1 MARLPRL
8 VLAGQPHLLIQRT
21 LDQQAI
27 FVDADDL
34 ARLLEVLRMSLVE
47 ERIHLHAYAL
57 QPHEIRLV
65 ATPPEAPSLA
75 RLMQTLGRRYVVA
88 FNRKHQRSGTLW
100 NGRFSAAAV
109 EPGEPLLAAMT
120 WVEQGSGADGASSAA
135 HHLGDR
141 RDPMLTDPQAYWDL
155 GNTPFAREAAW
166 RERLA
171 GGVADE
177 QAARLRRAARG
188 GWVFGS
194 PGFVSAA
201 AAHGRPAAPRLP
213 GRPPHATRLV

>member
-8 VLAGQPHLLIQRT
+8 VLAGQPHLLIQRA

-27 FVDADDL
+27 FMDADDL

-57 QPHEIRLV
+57 HAHEIRLV

-88 FNRKHQRSGTLW
+88 FNRRHQRGGTLW
-100 NGRFSAAAV
+100 NGRFSAAAI
-109 EPGEPLLAAMT
+109 EPGEPLLTAMA
-120 WVEQGSGADGASSAA
+120 WLEQGGQGAQATSAE
-135 HHLGDR
+135 HHLGHR
-141 RDPMLTDPQAYWDL
+141 RDPMITNPPAYWGL

-166 RERLA
+166 RDRLA
-171 GGVADE
+171 GGIAE
-177 QAARLRRAARG
+177 SQAVRLRRSARG
-188 GWVFGS
+188 GWAYGS
-194 PGFVSAA
+194 PEFVSAA
-201 AAHGRPAAPRLP
+201 GAHGRPAAPRAP
-213 GRPPHATRLV
+213 GRPPRSPRLA